1 MRRAIIP
8 HLSAPDKNTA
18 CPSLHVPCRK
28 PLLVRLGS
36 LVAPNGG
43 NSGCSS
49 STIRYQTGEEGDDDR
64 DLPEKEEDE
73 EVSPSHPQG
82 HPPSSSFLCVSRE
95 EEQEEEEEEDRPRS
109 GQSREHKGEG
119 SSPFAT
125 TPQTSFS
132 LSLSLPATGIGSERS
147 SENLDLLTGRR
158 RSLSPLPPFC
168 LLFGT
173 FQRISLLRTGCPQTV
188 TVWKTHGAIVY
199 FVFFWGGG
207 WRLSLLSFVPTP
219 MPPFFPSCGYL
230 SDVRRIRPLPPLF
243 RQTASAERGGGTR
256 KGKGRRPR
264 PMRNR
269 IIEHSVP
276 PPSPPPPRCA
286 AQDGGG
292 R

>member
-1 MRRAIIP
+1 MLFLILLFYVLAPYIRSFSLFRPRKKRRKRRGQFGHRSLYRFYRIRAKKKDGGKKDMFSFLQVSRPRKPRSGRSQSCCPSLSLCSDVVTCGRSPNGREMRRAIIP

-18 CPSLHVPCRK
+18 SPSPHAPRCK

-95 EEQEEEEEEDRPRS
+95 EEQEEEEEDRPRS

-119 SSPFAT
+119 SFPFAT

-132 LSLSLPATGIGSERS
+132 LSLSSRDG
-147 SENLDLLTGRR
+147 D
-158 RSLSPLPPFC
+158 
-168 LLFGT
+168 
-173 FQRISLLRTGCPQTV
+173 RI
-188 TVWKTHGAIVY
+188 
-199 FVFFWGGG
+199 
-207 WRLSLLSFVPTP
+207 
-219 MPPFFPSCGYL
+219 
-230 SDVRRIRPLPPLF
+230 
-243 RQTASAERGGGTR
+243 
-256 KGKGRRPR
+256 
-264 PMRNR
+264 
-269 IIEHSVP
+269 
-276 PPSPPPPRCA
+276 
-286 AQDGGG
+286 
-292 R
+292 

>member
-18 CPSLHVPCRK
+18 SPSLHAPRRRK
-28 PLLVRLGS
+28 PLLFRLGS

-49 STIRYQTGEEGDDDR
+49 STIRYQTGREEGDDDR

-95 EEQEEEEEEDRPRS
+95 EEQEEEEEDRPRS

-119 SSPFAT
+119 SFPFAT
-125 TPQTSFS
+125 TPQTSF
-132 LSLSLPATGIGSERS
+132 SLSLPATGIGSERS

-168 LLFGT
+168 LLFGA
-173 FQRISLLRTGCPQTV
+173 F
-188 TVWKTHGAIVY
+188 
-199 FVFFWGGG
+199 
-207 WRLSLLSFVPTP
+207 
-219 MPPFFPSCGYL
+219 
-230 SDVRRIRPLPPLF
+230 
-243 RQTASAERGGGTR
+243 
-256 KGKGRRPR
+256 
-264 PMRNR
+264 
-269 IIEHSVP
+269 
-276 PPSPPPPRCA
+276 
-286 AQDGGG
+286 
-292 R
+292 

>member
-1 MRRAIIP
+1 MSGQRKPGSGRSQSCCPSLSLCSDVVTCGRSPNGREMRRAIIP

-18 CPSLHVPCRK
+18 GPSPHAPRRRK

-95 EEQEEEEEEDRPRS
+95 EEQEEEEEDDRPRS

-119 SSPFAT
+119 SFPFAT
-125 TPQTSFS
+125 TPQTSF
-132 LSLSLPATGIGSERS
+132 SLSLPATGIGSERS

-158 RSLSPLPPFC
+158 RSLSP
-168 LLFGT
+168 
-173 FQRISLLRTGCPQTV
+173 
-188 TVWKTHGAIVY
+188 
-199 FVFFWGGG
+199 
-207 WRLSLLSFVPTP
+207 
-219 MPPFFPSCGYL
+219 
-230 SDVRRIRPLPPLF
+230 
-243 RQTASAERGGGTR
+243 
-256 KGKGRRPR
+256 
-264 PMRNR
+264 
-269 IIEHSVP
+269 SVP
-276 PPSPPPPRCA
+276 FDCFLGPSSGSLSS
-286 AQDGGG
+286 AQGA
-292 R
+292 RKQ